1 LRHRITLIGVGFDDI
16 AVLVQYF
23 TSFL

>member
-1 LRHRITLIGVGFDDI
+1 LRHRVTLIGVGFDDST
-16 AVLVQYF
+16 VLVQYF